1 MKLAI
6 ALSSILLVCSVTTAN
21 PVNPS
26 ATTSAEPSSSTA
38 AFTTTT
44 DSYSNFLPASSVQ
57 AINSVDLSK
66 LSDDDKS
73 LMGKYL
79 ETSENHKKMKETQ
92 RPAESKIFDQK
103 ALIERLDEKHT
114 KLLGKSHNNG
124 GFVYEI
130 RAKRIKSRLD
140 KQKKIL
146 LKLEKEY
153 QSLNFKILDYDW
165 ELDVIR
171 EELTKR
177 LFGDDLDQSS
187 IDSYIAFIKFNPRF
201 IESIYSSLNRT
212 PGQQPGTEQASTSG
226 TQNQSQYR
234 ENPSSSTHEAPKSSR
249 PQKKSR
255 SHAKKAYTKI
265 KSGLGSGPNQDN
277 TDREPLI

>member
-124 GFVYEI
+124 GFV
-130 RAKRIKSRLD
+130 
-140 KQKKIL
+140 
-146 LKLEKEY
+146 
-153 QSLNFKILDYDW
+153 
-165 ELDVIR
+165 

>member
-44 DSYSNFLPASSVQ
+44 DPYSNFLPASSVQ

-103 ALIERLDEKHT
+103 ALIERLDETHA

-187 IDSYIAFIKFNPRF
+187 IDSYIAFMKFNPRF
-201 IESIYSSLNRT
+201 IESIYSSLNRM
-212 PGQQPGTEQASTSG
+212 PGQQTGTEQASTSG

-234 ENPSSSTHEAPKSSR
+234 ENPSSTHEAPKSPR

-255 SHAKKAYTKI
+255 SRAKKAYSKI

-277 TDREPLI
+277 TDDYEPLI